1 VRPSSLAAFRL
12 RTSLKYVVPGLER
25 AQVKGGEAGG
35 HLELEKIRLLVGQAE
50 LGVRPRAHER
60 AGANLELHIA
70 RGCGRHLVARR
81 EGSIDLRRRPV
92 LRTRAPVRD
101 LPVREDVPP

>member
-1 VRPSSLAAFRL
+1 MTLHHQLSVFARCTISGVIRGAPAAGCSP
-12 RTSLKYVVPGLER
+12 T
-25 AQVKGGEAGG
+25 
-35 HLELEKIRLLVGQAE
+35 
-50 LGVRPRAHER
+50 AHER